1 MAISKNYLLVA
12 TGEYGE
18 KPAVHI
24 WNVNNLQ
31 TLGIL
36 TGVHQNGVHLLTF
49 FENDLYLATCG
60 IRENTPILI
69 YSVKDFNLLLS
80 TYVIKNDLF
89 FIFFKRNP
97 FE

>member
-1 MAISKNYLLVA
+1 MAISKSKNLIA

-24 WNVNNLQ
+24 WNVNTLQ

-36 TGVHQNGVHLLTF
+36 SGIHQNGVHLITF

-60 IRENTPILI
+60 IREITPILI

-80 TYVIKNDLF
+80 TYVNF
-89 FIFFKRNP
+89 FL
-97 FE
+97 